1 VTRSQ
6 RIKPVDDEGED
17 IVATIRLTMA
27 QALVKYL
34 AAQYVEID
42 GGEQPLVA
50 GVFAIFGHGNVAG
63 LGEALAQVADPRSDD
78 HIPTYR
84 AHNEQGMALAAIAYA
99 KARNRT
105 QIMAC
110 TTSIG
115 PGATN
120 MVTAAALAHVDRLP
134 VLLLPGD
141 IFASRRPDPVLQQIE
156 DFGNPTTSV
165 NDCFRPVSRFWD
177 RLTRPEQ
184 LLTSLPQAVRV
195 LTDPAESGP
204 VTLCLPQDVQAEAA
218 DYPLAFFARRV
229 HRLRRP
235 VPDAQEVTAAA
246 TALRAAKAPFVI
258 LGGGVHYSQASD
270 DIRSFLHQHN
280 LPAAETQAGKG
291 ALTWDDPHNLGSIGV
306 TGSAAANELARE
318 ADVILAIGT
327 RLQDFTTGSWA
338 LFSANAKLIQL
349 NVNGHDAWKHSA
361 QPLIGDVR
369 ASLDAL
375 MLPLKGWQ
383 SPGDW
388 GARGEKL
395 RQSWLDA
402 VAAATAAPVEDKSG
416 GNQLPS
422 DAQVLGAVNR
432 KAAKSDIVV
441 NASGGLPGEMHKLW
455 RTSDPKG
462 YHMEYGYSCMGYEIA
477 GGLGVKLAFPE
488 RRVFVLVGDGGYM
501 MMNSELAT
509 SVMMGAKLDVVL
521 LDNRGFGCINRL
533 QQACGGVPFNN
544 LLRDARHQEEVD
556 IDFVGHAKSM
566 GAIAEKVG
574 SIAELEAALDR
585 AATSPR
591 SHVIVIET
599 DPDRTTGAGGAWW
612 DVPVSQVSSR
622 AAVTTA
628 YAGYQQKTQARDK
641 D

>member
-1 VTRSQ
+1 M
-6 RIKPVDDEGED
+6 
-17 IVATIRLTMA
+17 ATIRLTMA

-34 AAQYVEID
+34 AAQHVEVE
-42 GGEQPLVA
+42 GSEQPLVA
-50 GVFAIFGHGNVAG
+50 AVFAIFGHGNVAG
-63 LGEALAQVADPRSDD
+63 LGEALAQAADPASED

-99 KARNRT
+99 KAKDRT

-165 NDCFRPVSRFWD
+165 NDCFRAVSRFWD

-184 LLTSLPQAVRV
+184 VLTSLPQAIRV
-195 LTDPAESGP
+195 LTDPAECGP

-218 DYPLAFFARRV
+218 DYPLAFFAKRI

-235 VPDAQEVTAAA
+235 APDARELEAAA
-246 TALRAAKAPFVI
+246 TTLRQAKAPFVI
-258 LGGGVHYSQASD
+258 LGGGVHYSRATD
-270 DIRSFLHQHN
+270 DVRRFLQQHD

-291 ALTWDDPHNLGSIGV
+291 ALSWDDPHNLGSIGV
-306 TGSAAANELARE
+306 TGSAAANELARK

-338 LFSANAKLIQL
+338 LFAAGAKLIQL
-349 NVNGHDAWKHSA
+349 NVNGHDAWKHQA
-361 QPLIGDVR
+361 QPLVGDVR
-369 ASLDAL
+369 ASLAAL
-375 MLPLKGWQ
+375 AQPLEGWRA
-383 SPGDW
+383 PGDW
-388 GARGEKL
+388 AASGATL
-395 RQSWLDA
+395 RRSWLDA
-402 VAAATAAPVEDKSG
+402 VAAATAAPKEERTG

-432 KAAKSDIVV
+432 KAAKSDVVV
-441 NASGGLPGEMHKLW
+441 NASGGLPGELHKLW
-455 RTSDPKG
+455 KTADPKG

-509 SVMMGAKLDVVL
+509 SVMLGAKLDVVL

-533 QQACGGVPFNN
+533 QQACGGAPFNN
-544 LLRDARHQEEVD
+544 LLKDAKRAEEVD
-556 IDFVGHAKSM
+556 IDFAAHARAM
-566 GAIAEKVG
+566 GAIAEKVA
-574 SIAELEAALDR
+574 SIGELEAALDR
-585 AATSPR
+585 AKSSPR

-599 DPDRTTGAGGAWW
+599 DPDRTTAAGGAWW
-612 DVPVSQVSSR
+612 DVPVPQVSSR
-622 AAVTTA
+622 GAVATA
-628 YAGYQQKTQARDK
+628 YAGYRQKIQARDGE
-641 D
+641 

>member
-1 VTRSQ
+1 
-6 RIKPVDDEGED
+6 
-17 IVATIRLTMA
+17 VATIRLTMA

-42 GGEQPLVA
+42 GQEVPLVA

-63 LGEALAQVADPRSDD
+63 LGEALAQIADPAVEG

-99 KARNRT
+99 KAKNRT

-165 NDCFRPVSRFWD
+165 NDCFKPVSRFWD

-184 LLTSLPQAVRV
+184 LLTSLPQAIRV
-195 LTDPAESGP
+195 LTDPADCGP
-204 VTLCLPQDVQAEAA
+204 VTLCLPQDVQAEAS
-218 DYPLAFFARRV
+218 DYPFSFFTRRV

-235 VPDAQEVTAAA
+235 IPDAHEVAATAA
-246 TALRAAKAPFVI
+246 ALRAAKAPLVI
-258 LGGGVHYSQASD
+258 LGGGVHYSQATD
-270 DIRSFLHQHN
+270 DIRLFLKTHH

-306 TGSAAANELARE
+306 TGAAAANELARK

-338 LFSANAKLIQL
+338 LFAAGAKLIQL
-349 NVNGHDAWKHSA
+349 NVNGHDAWKHQA
-361 QPLIGDVR
+361 LPLIGDVK
-369 ASLDAL
+369 ASLHAL
-375 MLPLKGWQ
+375 AEPLRDWQ
-383 SPGDW
+383 APAAW
-388 GARGEKL
+388 QQHGEEL
-395 RQSWLDA
+395 RQSWLAA
-402 VAAATAAPVEDKSG
+402 VTAAISAPADTSAS

-432 KAAKSDIVV
+432 KAGTSDIVV

-477 GGLGVKLAFPE
+477 GGLGVKLAFPQ

-509 SVMMGAKLDVVL
+509 SVMMGAKLDVIL

-533 QQACGGVPFNN
+533 QQACGGAPFNN
-544 LLRDARHQEEVD
+544 LLKDAVHQAEVE
-556 IDFVGHAKSM
+556 IDFVAHARSM
-566 GAIAEKVG
+566 GAIAEMVA
-574 SIAELEAALDR
+574 SIADLEAALDR
-585 AATSPR
+585 AKASSR
-591 SHVIVIET
+591 SHVIVIAT

-612 DVPVSQVSSR
+612 DVPVPQVSR
-622 AAVTTA
+622 RTAVTA
-628 YAGYQQKTQARDK
+628 AHAGYQQQINHRDK
-641 D
+641 K